1 MTSNVPRFVTTLVA
15 ALAISAAAIAQQPPK
30 VRFPQPSPGASF
42 KQQVGI
48 ADIEVSYNRP
58 SVKGRKVFGELA
70 PYGEVWRTGANNATR
85 FKVSM
90 PFKFGGVE
98 VPAGEYALFSIPD
111 QNEWTVI
118 LNKNTKQWGSYTY
131 DQANDVARVKVKPVT
146 LAEPV
151 ETFTIDLNDLRDESA
166 TLNLIWDKT
175 KVPVKLEFAVTAE
188 LQKQIEA
195 ALSGTEK
202 ADAGLQFQ
210 AALFYLDHNLDLNK
224 AEQWVAEAIKA
235 QPEAFY
241 MYYHQARILAKK
253 GDKAGAIAAAKTS
266 MEKAK
271 TSNMGGVKEEY
282 TRLNERLIQSL
293 GQ

>member
-1 MTSNVPRFVTTLVA
+1 MTIHVPRFVTVLAATLA
-15 ALAISAAAIAQQPPK
+15 FGAAAFAQTPK
-30 VRFPQPSPGASF
+30 VRFPQPSPSASL

-48 ADIEVSYNRP
+48 ADIEISYNRP

-70 PYGEVWRTGANNATR
+70 PFGEVWRTGANNATR
-85 FKVSM
+85 FKVSSD
-90 PFKFGGVE
+90 FTFGGVA

-131 DQANDVARVKVKPVT
+131 DQANDVARVKAKPVT
-146 LAEPV
+146 LSNPV

-166 TLNLIWDKT
+166 TLNLTWDKT
-175 KVPVKLEFAVTAE
+175 RVPVKLEFAVTAE
-188 LQKQIEA
+188 VQKQIEA
-195 ALSGTEK
+195 AIAGSEK
-202 ADAGLQFQ
+202 PDAGLQFQ
-210 AALFYLDHNLDLNK
+210 AALFYLEHDLDLNK

-235 QPEAFY
+235 QPDAFY

-253 GDKAGAIAAAKTS
+253 GDKAGALAAARTS